1 MDIKREVV
9 EDERAQNLGP
19 ETIDCQVGHSP
30 GPNAVKK
37 EETEAENSESKSED
51 RSEELEALIAMVHE
65 TEDSTVKETGN
76 ALFDITQVSFSYCT
90 LLQKC

>member
-19 ETIDCQVGHSP
+19 ETIDCQVGDSP
-30 GPNAVKK
+30 AVKK

-51 RSEELEALIAMVHE
+51 RSEELEALFAMVHE

-76 ALFDITQVSFSYCT
+76 ALFDITQVSFSYCM